1 MFVRSR
7 SKWNLEVLVFRERGT
22 PDNQEKNLKDKG
34 ENQQQID
41 LVDDSCRLCTGL
53 RIVGIKAM
61 SRGISGGKQVIKFS
75 NTSNY
80 GQVC

>member
-22 PDNQEKNLKDKG
+22 PDCQEKNLKDKG

-41 LVDDSCRLCTGL
+41 LVDDTCRLCTGL
-53 RIVGIKAM
+53 RIVGRKAM
-61 SRGISGGKQVIKFS
+61 SRGISGGKQVTKFA